1 VKSALR
7 YEWMRLRTLRSTW
20 WLTGLSLLIAGL
32 LGLAAFGIKHPPVG
46 GPQALTITDYGDI
59 ITGGGGGA
67 IFLVSILLS
76 IIGVFAIGHEYRYG
90 TIRPTLTAL
99 PRRSNVL
106 AAKVI
111 VVAAYVFVVAL
122 VSLVLRYVVAVA
134 ILGHR
139 LLKLGLFPSPMARVW
154 IGSIVFTVI
163 FALVGFALAGLFRN
177 IPAAIVTV
185 IVLPLIAENILR
197 GLLGL
202 QVFHSIRGFAKVLPF
217 FAGSQILRY
226 GSPGTS
232 GNDTGTGHSAPSPV
246 DGLLI
251 FIAFLVIVLGVS
263 WVLFEKRDA

>member
-1 VKSALR
+1 MKNALR
-7 YEWMRLRTLRSTW
+7 YEWMRLHTLRSTW

-32 LGLAAFGIKHPPVG
+32 LGLSAFGVQHPSLSN
-46 GPQALTITDYGDI
+46 PQPLSVQDYGDI
-59 ITGGGGGA
+59 LTGGGGGA
-67 IFLVSILLS
+67 IFLVAILLAM
-76 IIGVFAIGHEYRYG
+76 IGVFAIGHEYRYG
-90 TIRPTLTAL
+90 TIRPTLSAL

-122 VSLVLRYVVAVA
+122 SCLVLRYVIAVL

-139 LLKLGLFPSPMARVW
+139 LLDLGLFPSPMARVW
-154 IGSIVFTVI
+154 IGSIVYTVI
-163 FALVGFALAGLFRN
+163 FALVGLALAGLFRN

-185 IVLPLIAENILR
+185 IVLPVLAENILR

-217 FAGSQILRY
+217 FAGSQIFRY
-226 GSPGTS
+226 GSPGTN
-232 GNDTGTGHSAPSPV
+232 GNDTGTGHATPSPV

-251 FIAFLVIVLGVS
+251 FITFLVIVLGVS

>member
-1 VKSALR
+1 MKDALR

-32 LGLAAFGIKHPPVG
+32 LGLPALGLKG
-46 GPQALTITDYGDI
+46 QLTIIDYGDLV
-59 ITGGGGGA
+59 TGGGGA
-67 IFLVSILLS
+67 VFLVAILLS

-90 TIRPTLTAL
+90 TIRPTLSAL

-106 AAKVI
+106 AAKV
-111 VVAAYVFVVAL
+111 VVVTSYVFVVAL
-122 VSLVLRYVVAVA
+122 LSLVLRYVVAVL

-139 LLKLGLFPSPMARVW
+139 LLDLGLFPSPMARVW
-154 IGSIVFTVI
+154 IGSIVYTVI
-163 FALVGFALAGLFRN
+163 FALVGLALAGLFRN

-185 IVLPLIAENILR
+185 IVLPVLAENILR

-202 QVFHSIRGFAKVLPF
+202 HVFHAIRGFAKVLSF
-217 FAGSQILRY
+217 SAGSQIFRY
-226 GSPGTS
+226 RPVGSD
-232 GNDTGTGHSAPSPV
+232 GNNGAGFEAVPSPV

-251 FIAFLVIVLGVS
+251 FIAFLVIVLGIS

>member
-1 VKSALR
+1 MRNGMKNALR

-20 WLTGLSLLIAGL
+20 WLTGLSLLVAGL
-32 LGLAAFGIKHPPVG
+32 LGLGALGLKGPVHV
-46 GPQALTITDYGDI
+46 QDYGDI
-59 ITGGGGGA
+59 LTGGGGGA
-67 IFLVSILLS
+67 ILLVSILLS

-90 TIRPTLTAL
+90 TIRPTLSAL
-99 PRRSNVL
+99 PRRSDVL

-111 VVAAYVFVVAL
+111 VVTAYVFVVAL
-122 VSLVLRYVVAVA
+122 ICVVLRYLIAVL

-139 LLKLGLFPSPMARVW
+139 LLDLGLFPSPMARVW
-154 IGSIVFTVI
+154 IGSIVYTVI
-163 FALVGFALAGLFRN
+163 FTLVGLALAGLFRN

-185 IVLPLIAENILR
+185 IVLPLIVENILR

-202 QVFHSIRGFAKVLPF
+202 HVFHAIRGFAKVLPF

-226 GSPGTS
+226 GAPGTN
-232 GNDTGTGHSAPSPV
+232 GNSTGTGHATPSPV

-251 FIAFLVIVLGVS
+251 FIAFLVIVLGLS

>member
-1 VKSALR
+1 MKGALR

-32 LGLAAFGIKHPPVG
+32 L
-46 GPQALTITDYGDI
+46 ALPALSLKANTPLTVTDYGDI

-76 IIGVFAIGHEYRYG
+76 MIGVFAIGHEYRYG
-90 TIRPTLTAL
+90 TIRPTLSAL
-99 PRRSNVL
+99 PRRSTVMT
-106 AAKVI
+106 AKVL
-111 VVAAYVFVVAL
+111 VVASYVFVIAL
-122 VSLVLRYVVAVA
+122 ISLVLRYAIDVV

-139 LLKLGLFPSPMARVW
+139 LLRLGLFPTPMARVW
-154 IGSIVFTVI
+154 IGSIVYTVI

-185 IVLPLIAENILR
+185 ILLPLLAENVIR

-202 QVFHSIRGFAKVLPF
+202 HVFHSIRGFAKALPF
-217 FAGSQILRY
+217 SSGAEIFRYQPVDRGNSGAGFQ
-226 GSPGTS
+226 
-232 GNDTGTGHSAPSPV
+232 AVPSPV
-246 DGLLI
+246 DGLLV
-251 FIAFLVIVLGVS
+251 FLAFLAIVLGLS